1 MKEIKL
7 LGVPWDADSSYL
19 RGPALGPAAIRAEL
33 ERVRVYSNM
42 TTEFGVDLE
51 QPGTWA
57 DAGDVPATTG
67 EETRAA
73 ITAKVAELM
82 REGHPVLSLGGD
94 HSITWPILCAV
105 HANVGKVDVL
115 HFDAHPDLYD
125 EFEGSRF
132 SHACPF
138 ARSLEGGLIGRL
150 VQVGIRTV
158 PEVLRRQ
165 VERYGVEVVTMSDWT
180 GPPSVKFD
188 RPVYI
193 SLDLDALDPA
203 FAPGVSH
210 REPGGLSVRDI
221 LATMQ
226 RLQGRV
232 VAADLV
238 ELNPNTDLGG
248 VTATVAVKLLRELA
262 GRLAGR

>member
-1 MKEIKL
+1 MNDIKL
-7 LGVPWDADSSYL
+7 LGIPWDADSSYL
-19 RGPALGPAAIRAEL
+19 RGPALGPAAIRDEL
-33 ERVRVYSNM
+33 VRARSYSNM
-42 TTEFGVDLE
+42 MTEAGLDLARPGVFS
-51 QPGTWA
+51 
-57 DAGDVPATTG
+57 DAGDVAIGTA

-73 ITAKVAELM
+73 ITARVTGLM

-94 HSITWPILCAV
+94 HSVTWPILQGV
-105 HANVGKVDVL
+105 HAVAGKVDVL
-115 HFDAHPDLYD
+115 HFDAHPDLYP

-138 ARSLEGGLIGRL
+138 ARALEDGLIGRL
-150 VQVGIRTV
+150 VQVGIRTLNAT
-158 PEVLRRQ
+158 LRRQ
-165 VERYGVEVVTMSDWT
+165 VERYGVEQVMMAAWN
-180 GPPSVKFD
+180 GPPTVRFE

-221 LATMQ
+221 LATIQ
-226 RLQGRV
+226 RLEGRV

-238 ELNPNTDLGG
+238 ELNPTTDIHGL
-248 VTATVAVKLLRELA
+248 TANVAVKLQNELI
-262 GRLAGR
+262 GRLARE

>member
-1 MKEIKL
+1 
-7 LGVPWDADSSYL
+7 
-19 RGPALGPAAIRAEL
+19 
-33 ERVRVYSNM
+33 
-42 TTEFGVDLE
+42 
-51 QPGTWA
+51 
-57 DAGDVPATTG
+57 
-67 EETRAA
+67 
-73 ITAKVAELM
+73 
-82 REGHPVLSLGGD
+82 
-94 HSITWPILCAV
+94 
-105 HANVGKVDVL
+105 VDVL

-138 ARSLEGGLIGRL
+138 ARSLDDGLIGRL

-158 PEVLRRQ
+158 PESLRRQ
-165 VERYGVEVVTMSDWT
+165 VERHGVEQVTMAAWS
-180 GPPSVKFD
+180 GPPVVKFA
-188 RPVYI
+188 RPVYV

-221 LATMQ
+221 LGTLH
-226 RLQGRV
+226 RLEGRV

-238 ELNPNTDLGG
+238 ELNPKTDIDG

-262 GRLAGR
+262 GVLARR

>member
-7 LGVPWDADSSYL
+7 LGIPWDADSSYL
-19 RGPALGPAAIRAEL
+19 RGPAQGPAAIREEL

-42 TTEFGVDLE
+42 TTELGVDLE
-51 QPGTWA
+51 TPGVWS
-57 DAGDVPATTG
+57 DAGDVEVSDG
-67 EETRAA
+67 EGTRTA
-73 ITAKVAELM
+73 ITSKVGGLM

-94 HSITWPILCAV
+94 HSVTWPILRGVFA
-105 HANVGKVDVL
+105 HVGKVDVL

-125 EFEGSRF
+125 EFEGSRT

-138 ARSLEGGLIGRL
+138 ARSLEEGMIGRL

-158 PEVLRRQ
+158 PQSLRRQ
-165 VERYGVEVVTMSDWT
+165 VERYGVEQVTMADWN
-180 GPPSVKFD
+180 GPPTVKFD

-193 SLDLDALDPA
+193 SLDIDALDPA

-221 LATMQ
+221 VATLH

-238 ELNPNTDLGG
+238 ELNPKTDING

-262 GRLAGR
+262 GILARR

>member
-7 LGVPWDADSSYL
+7 LGIPWDADSSYR
-19 RGPALGPAAIRAEL
+19 RGPAKAPAAIRAEL

-42 TTEFGVDLE
+42 TTEQGVDLE
-51 QPGTWA
+51 QPGVWS
-57 DAGDVPATTG
+57 DAGDLRVTTG
-67 EETRAA
+67 EETRAE
-73 ITAKVAELM
+73 ITTRVAQLM

-94 HSITWPILCAV
+94 HSVTWPILCAV

-115 HFDAHPDLYD
+115 HFDAHPDLYE

-138 ARSLEGGLIGRL
+138 ARSLEDGLIGRL
-150 VQVGIRTV
+150 VQVGIRTI
-158 PEVLRRQ
+158 PETLRRQ
-165 VERYGVEVVTMSDWT
+165 VERYGVEVATMSTWD
-180 GPPSVKFD
+180 GPPTVKFD

-226 RLQGRV
+226 RLRGRV

-238 ELNPNTDLGG
+238 ELNPDTDIDG
-248 VTATVAVKLLRELA
+248 VTAVVAVKLLRELA
-262 GRLAGR
+262 GLLARR

>member
-7 LGVPWDADSSYL
+7 LGIPWDADSSYL
-19 RGPALGPAAIRAEL
+19 RGPAQGPAAIRDEL

-42 TTEFGVDLE
+42 TTELGVDLE
-51 QPGTWA
+51 ATGTWS
-57 DAGDVPATTG
+57 DAGDVAVSGG
-67 EETRAA
+67 EDSRKA
-73 ITAKVAELM
+73 ITAKVGELM
-82 REGHPVLSLGGD
+82 REGHPVLCLGGD
-94 HSITWPILCAV
+94 HSVTWPILCAV
-105 HANVGKVDVL
+105 YANVGKVDVL
-115 HFDAHPDLYD
+115 HFDAHPDLYE
-125 EFEGSRF
+125 EFEGNRF

-138 ARSLEGGLIGRL
+138 ARSLEDGLIGRI
-150 VQVGIRTV
+150 VQVGIRT
-158 PEVLRRQ
+158 LNDTQRRQ
-165 VERYGVEVVTMSDWT
+165 VERYGVEQVTMSAWN

-188 RPVYI
+188 RPVYV
-193 SLDLDALDPA
+193 SLDIDALDPA

-221 LATMQ
+221 LATLQ

-238 ELNPNTDLGG
+238 ELNPATDIQG

-262 GRLAGR
+262 GLLARR

>member
-7 LGVPWDADSSYL
+7 LGIPWDADSSYL
-19 RGPALGPAAIRAEL
+19 QGPALGPAAIREEL
-33 ERVRVYSNM
+33 EKVRVYSNM
-42 TTEFGVDLE
+42 TTELGVDLDA
-51 QPGTWA
+51 PGLWS
-57 DAGDVPATTG
+57 DAGDVPVSNSDD
-67 EETRAA
+67 TRKA
-73 ITAKVAELM
+73 ITAKVAQLM

-94 HSITWPILCAV
+94 HSVTFPILCAV
-105 HANVGKVDVL
+105 HANLGKVDVL

-138 ARSLEGGLIGRL
+138 ARSLEDGLIGRI
-150 VQVGIRTV
+150 VQVGIRT
-158 PEVLRRQ
+158 LNQTQRRQ
-165 VERYGVEVVTMSDWT
+165 VERFGVEQVPMSRWD
-180 GPPSVKFD
+180 GPPTVKFD
-188 RPVYI
+188 RPVYV
-193 SLDLDALDPA
+193 SLDIDALDPA

-221 LATMQ
+221 LATLH

-238 ELNPNTDLGG
+238 ELNPRTDING

-262 GRLAGR
+262 GLLARR

>member
-7 LGVPWDADSSYL
+7 LGIPWDADSSYL
-19 RGPALGPAAIRAEL
+19 RGPAQGPAAIRAEL
-33 ERVRVYSNM
+33 ERVRIYSNM
-42 TTEFGVDLE
+42 TTELGIDLE
-51 QPGTWA
+51 QPGVWS
-57 DAGDVPATTG
+57 DAGDVVVGQG
-67 EETRAA
+67 EDTRKA
-73 ITAKVAELM
+73 ITVKVGQLM

-94 HSITWPILCAV
+94 HSVTWPILCAV
-105 HANVGKVDVL
+105 YANVGKVDVL

-138 ARSLEGGLIGRL
+138 ARSLEDGLIGRL
-150 VQVGIRTV
+150 VQVGIRTL
-158 PEVLRRQ
+158 PETLRRQ
-165 VERYGVEVVTMSDWT
+165 VERFGVEVVTMAAWN
-180 GPPSVKFD
+180 GPPTVTFD

-193 SLDLDALDPA
+193 SLDIDALDPA

-238 ELNPNTDLGG
+238 ELNPDTDIGG
-248 VTATVAVKLLRELA
+248 VTAVVAVKLLREVAGLLA
-262 GRLAGR
+262 RQ

>member
-7 LGVPWDADSSYL
+7 LGIPWDADSSYL
-19 RGPALGPAAIRAEL
+19 RGPAKGPSAIRAEL
-33 ERVRVYSNM
+33 ERARVYSNM
-42 TTEFGVDLE
+42 TTELGVDLE
-51 QPGTWA
+51 QPGVWS
-57 DAGDVPATTG
+57 DAGDVTVGDGETT
-67 EETRAA
+67 RKA
-73 ITAKVAELM
+73 ITARVAELM

-105 HANVGKVDVL
+105 HANLGKVDVL

-138 ARSLEGGLIGRL
+138 ARSLEDGLIGRL

-158 PEVLRRQ
+158 PESLRRQ
-165 VERYGVEVVTMSDWT
+165 VERFGVEVVTMSAWD
-180 GPPSVKFD
+180 GPPTVKFD

-193 SLDLDALDPA
+193 SLDLDSLDPA

-226 RLQGRV
+226 RLHGRV

-238 ELNPNTDLGG
+238 ELNPDTDIDG

-262 GRLAGR
+262 GRLVRQ

>member
-1 MKEIKL
+1 MKEVKL
-7 LGVPWDADSSYL
+7 LGIPWDADSSYL
-19 RGPALGPAAIRAEL
+19 RGPAHGPTAIREEL

-42 TTEFGVDLE
+42 TTELGVDLE
-51 QPGTWA
+51 EPGVWS
-57 DAGDVPATTG
+57 DAGDVAVSDG
-67 EETRAA
+67 EGTRKA
-73 ITAKVAELM
+73 ITARVSELM

-94 HSITWPILCAV
+94 HSVTWPILCAV
-105 HANVGKVDVL
+105 FANVGKVDVL

-138 ARSLEGGLIGRL
+138 ARSLDDGLIGRL

-158 PEVLRRQ
+158 PESLRRQ
-165 VERYGVEVVTMSDWT
+165 VERHGVEQVTMAAWS
-180 GPPSVKFD
+180 GPPTVTFD

-221 LATMQ
+221 LGTLH

-238 ELNPNTDLGG
+238 ELNPKTDIDG
-248 VTATVAVKLLRELA
+248 VTATVAVKLLRELT
-262 GRLAGR
+262 GVLARR

>member
-1 MKEIKL
+1 MGI
-7 LGVPWDADSSYL
+7 PWDADSSYL
-19 RGPALGPAAIRAEL
+19 RGPARGPAAIREEL

-42 TTEFGVDLE
+42 TTELGIDLE
-51 QPGTWA
+51 APGVWS
-57 DAGDVPATTG
+57 DAGDVMVSDGEAT
-67 EETRAA
+67 RKA
-73 ITAKVAELM
+73 ITARVGELM

-94 HSITWPILCAV
+94 HSVTWPILRGVHAV
-105 HANVGKVDVL
+105 HGTVDVL

-125 EFEGSRF
+125 EFEGSRS

-138 ARSLEGGLIGRL
+138 ARSLEEGLIGRL

-158 PEVLRRQ
+158 PALLRRQ
-165 VERYGVEVVTMSDWT
+165 VERYGVEQVTMAGWN
-180 GPPSVKFD
+180 GPPPLTFE
-188 RPVYI
+188 RPVYL

-221 LATMQ
+221 LGTIH
-226 RLQGRV
+226 RLEGRV

-238 ELNPNTDLGG
+238 ELNPTTDIDG

-262 GRLAGR
+262 GRLAAA